1 MIEETNR
8 NVQLTMATQALQV
21 RLTAMQ
27 RSAGALRELLR
38 QKFGDQGVVH
48 MMEALENLGA
58 GSNALLEVPVS
69 GTAEVVAAEVVDRT
83 PYSYES
89 KHPESP
95 QQAPGRRGSGD
106 PGPDSY
112 YMQALTPPGSSEEN
126 VQEAA
131 ARAAQRSL
139 FAGKSAGGS
148 SAAAADSEN
157 PYSRAIEN
165 AMYGKK

>member
-106 PGPDSY
+106 LGPGSY
-112 YMQALTPPGSSEEN
+112 YMQALTPPGSSEES
-126 VQEAA
+126 VQEA

-139 FAGKSAGGS
+139 FAGKSGGGS